1 MRRSYKPYGMAM
13 WIIQTG
19 FALVAVVGVLM
30 AVLIAKWHSEY
41 SQLQLALT
49 ASLHTAVA
57 QSYQN
62 EALSSAGSS
71 TTTQTGMMS
80 QMGMNSGS
88 TVTLSPT
95 RLTAALQKSTT
106 SALGA
111 TAFQSCVTMAGAPG
125 TCSGSVAPIWWA
137 VPVSPIWGDPPVV
150 DIGENAN
157 TSTNTIQ
164 MIAVME
170 PRPFFG
176 FQVPLVAKISGAVNL
191 GQTSGVQA
199 Y

>member
-13 WIIQTG
+13 WIVQTG

-62 EALSSAGSS
+62 EAL
-71 TTTQTGMMS
+71 Q
-80 QMGMNSGS
+80 Q
-88 TVTLSPT
+88 VTLSPA
-95 RLTAALQKSTT
+95 RLTTALQQATA

-111 TAFQSCVTMAGAPG
+111 TGVQSCVTMAGAPG

-176 FQVPLVAKISGAVNL
+176 FQVPLVAKVAGAVNL
-191 GQTSGVQA
+191 GQTSGIQA
-199 Y
+199 H